1 MNTINFNNS
10 LNFEREAYLT
20 LEGTMVDECINDAT
34 IKVVDFKNVD
44 EVLLSLENVLEEFKA
59 SNVEVIDG
67 WELVDNELYYSIQQW
82 DI

>member
-34 IKVVDFKNVD
+34 IKVVDFNNVSD
-44 EVLLSLENVLEEFKA
+44 VLSSLENVLEEFKG
-59 SNVEVIDG
+59 SNLKAIDY
-67 WELVDNELYYSIQQW
+67 WELIGDELYYSIQQ
-82 DI
+82 